1 MIIESV
7 LLALLTSSPV
17 PVAPVR
23 SPDTLSYREISKGQ
37 IAITAPQGTVNM
49 ETLHDARI
57 VVARINADSAHAWY
71 DALEIA
77 VKGPQGDLQ
86 PATDSALH
94 KEFVLRFNR
103 RNHVQTLHA
112 PDFPKSFEDVT
123 DLSRQFD
130 DFFMPTPGR
139 PLTLGTTWSDTT
151 TYADTTKEG
160 DIFHGT
166 KAGMYKVVRD
176 SVVSGRP
183 VWIVSAD
190 VEQELRNQGPGPQP
204 GITAI
209 STLAGADTG
218 VFYIDKSR
226 GYMVGRRRAGNLSGE
241 IRYEGLPQAVVLPQ
255 TMTYTNSIEVLQRRD

>member
-17 PVAPVR
+17 SVAHLR

-37 IAITAPQGTVNM
+37 IAITAPQGKVNM

-57 VVARINADSAHAWY
+57 AVARINADSARAWY
-71 DALEIA
+71 DALE
-77 VKGPQGDLQ
+77 VSMKGPQGDLR

-94 KEFVLRFNR
+94 KEFVLRFDR

-112 PDFPKSFEDVT
+112 PDFPKSFENVT
-123 DLSRQFD
+123 DLTRQFD

-139 PLTLGTTWSDTT
+139 ALTLGATWSDTT
-151 TYADTTKEG
+151 TYADTTKAG

-166 KAGMYKVVRD
+166 RAGTYKVVRD
-176 SVVSGRP
+176 SVVSGRR
-183 VWIVSAD
+183 VWIVSAN
-190 VEQELRNQGPGPQP
+190 VEQKLRNEGPGPQP
-204 GITAI
+204 GITAV
-209 STLAGADTG
+209 STLAGSDTG
-218 VFYIDKSR
+218 VFYIDKSQ
-226 GYMVGRRRAGNLSGE
+226 GYMVGRHRTGTLTGE

-255 TMTYTNSIEVLQRRD
+255 TMTYTSSIEFLPRRD